1 VKISAPPLGSRHIET
16 SMKGPVTLNVDDAH
30 LDKLPCQ
37 KSINLARKKCTDHTS
52 KTTILSQQL
61 DIHFPLFYTKE
72 SLNSILII
80 FVLDMSK
87 IVGLVFEIDCR
98 TPE

>member
-1 VKISAPPLGSRHIET
+1 
-16 SMKGPVTLNVDDAH
+16 MKGPYMLNVDKAN
-30 LDKLPCQ
+30 LEKLPCQ
-37 KSINLARKKCTDHTS
+37 KLINLAHKKCTGHTS
-52 KTTILSQQL
+52 KTNISQQL
-61 DIHFPLFYTKE
+61 DIQFLSFNTKE

-80 FVLDMSK
+80 FVLDISE